1 MRKKKNLKGED
12 MNDNNVVEKYKEAN
26 IRHLKFTEIKK
37 EMKLWLKI

>member
-12 MNDNNVVEKYKEAN
+12 MNDNIVEKYREVN
-26 IRHLKFTEIKK
+26 IQHPKFTEIKK